1 MLKRLSIGKKL
12 ALISITL
19 SVVLVGLVGVMLTEL
34 RQTMIEDRKVKLRSL
49 VELAVNVINRYSQL
63 EAAGKLSPEQARKD
77 AVNALA
83 SFHFDGKNYF
93 FIFDRNGVL
102 VWHPTRKDDI
112 GKNLLQ
118 DAKARTNYEA
128 FLTATTSNPYLDGF
142 SQIMAGCAT
151 SRSPSATARPGSK
164 CSKHCRT
171 ANGTPL
177 PCWRNTSS
185 GRWGNWRRSLNPA

>member
-142 SQIMAGCAT
+142 SQIMG
-151 SRSPSATARPGSK
+151 RRPGSK
-164 CSKHCRT
+164 VNEADSF
-171 ANGTPL
+171 
-177 PCWRNTSS
+177 
-185 GRWGNWRRSLNPA
+185 RRG